1 MISWLITDLKFSYLI
16 IPIIIIWFITF
27 VNAEENER
35 GERGIWLFVATT
47 ILGGLSSLIIILEA
61 VSANHVSEST
71 EPWRQIYGNELNAP
85 VSLSISRKY
94 LKVGNRLSDGDRD
107 VLYTMSRT
115 GNDTTITIGDDS
127 DSSTRKVR
135 VTQIEGDLKKD
146 AIITKIEYRKA
157 TTFHYRVFGLDGN
170 SQPADNDGDIRITLG
185 SPSNSTNALF
195 GD

>member
-1 MISWLITDLKFSYLI
+1 M
-16 IPIIIIWFITF
+16 
-27 VNAEENER
+27 
-35 GERGIWLFVATT
+35 
-47 ILGGLSSLIIILEA
+47 
-61 VSANHVSEST
+61 
-71 EPWRQIYGNELNAP
+71 
-85 VSLSISRKY
+85 
-94 LKVGNRLSDGDRD
+94 SDGDRG
-107 VLYTMSRT
+107 VLYTMSTT
-115 GNDTTITIGDDS
+115 GNDTTITIGDDG

-157 TTFHYRVFGLDGN
+157 TTFHYRVFGLDGD

>member
-1 MISWLITDLKFSYLI
+1 M
-16 IPIIIIWFITF
+16 
-27 VNAEENER
+27 
-35 GERGIWLFVATT
+35 
-47 ILGGLSSLIIILEA
+47 
-61 VSANHVSEST
+61 ST
-71 EPWRQIYGNELNAP
+71 
-85 VSLSISRKY
+85 
-94 LKVGNRLSDGDRD
+94 
-107 VLYTMSRT
+107 T

-157 TTFHYRVFGLDGN
+157 TTFHYRVFRFDGN
-170 SQPADNDGDIRITLG
+170 SQPADNDGYIRITLG